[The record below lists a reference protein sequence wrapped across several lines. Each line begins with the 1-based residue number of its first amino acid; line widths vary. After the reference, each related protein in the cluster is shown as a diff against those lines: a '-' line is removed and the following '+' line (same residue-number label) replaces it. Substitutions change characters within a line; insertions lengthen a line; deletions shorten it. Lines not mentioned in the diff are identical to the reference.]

1 MKRTLLAAVAA
12 VALLAAL
19 PAAEPISAQ
28 SNPTQSTATATTTE
42 TCTAVVTGSRVVSER
57 RDGNFIDQQLIEQT
71 VVDRCTSV
79 AGTVD
84 RNERRVRFW
93 QNVQEFDSGTG

>member
-1 MKRTLLAAVAA
+1 MKRALLAAVAA
-12 VALLAAL
+12 AALMAAL
-19 PAAEPISAQ
+19 PAAGPVSAQ
-28 SNPTQSTATATTTE
+28 SNPTQSTATTTTE

-71 VVDRCTSV
+71 VVDRCTSA

-93 QNVQEFDSGTG
+93 QDVQEFDSSTG